1 MMRALTLASALAS
14 ALALTLTAGLN
25 AAALA
30 QQLNIHSATDTS
42 AISNVV
48 TRFEATNPGVQVV
61 YTEYNTSEL
70 HSAVLA
76 NGGAGMDVV
85 ISSAMDLQVD
95 LVNRGLARAFR
106 PRDSAA
112 LPEWASWR
120 DELWGFTFEPV
131 VMAYNKPAFEG
142 RDLPRTRLELASQ
155 IRDDPAFYN
164 RRVGTYDVAVSGVG
178 YLFATQ
184 DTRRGYQFPRLVET
198 LGRAQAL
205 TYCCSSLI
213 LEALG
218 EGRLVYGYN
227 VIGSYALDI
236 AARDP
241 RIGLYLL
248 DDYTLV
254 LSRTAFVPRKAE
266 NPELGQR
273 FIAYL
278 LSREGQAEIARSG
291 GLVPITALDTV
302 SMPERVVDFLRGK
315 PLFPIRLG
323 PGLLTYL
330 DRMKRARFLTDWS
343 ASFGQPDAPA
353 P

>member
-1 MMRALTLASALAS
+1 MTRALAF
-14 ALALTLTAGLN
+14 ALALAAGLGM
-25 AAALA
+25 AAQAR
-30 QQLNIHSATDTS
+30 QVSVHSATDTS
-42 AISNVV
+42 AIAGLIAG
-48 TRFEATNPGVQVV
+48 FEAANPGVRVA

-70 HSAVLA
+70 HAAVLA
-76 NGGAGMDVV
+76 SGGAGMDVV

-106 PRDSAA
+106 PFDAPLGAPLGADSQAD
-112 LPEWASWR
+112 WASWR

-131 VMAYNKPAFEG
+131 IVAYNRAAFEG
-142 RDLPRTRLELASQ
+142 RSLPRTRSELASQ
-155 IRDDPAFYN
+155 IRDDPAFYDG
-164 RRVGTYDVAVSGVG
+164 RVGAYDVALSGVG

-184 DTRRGYQFPRLVET
+184 DARRGHQAPRLVET
-198 LGRAQAL
+198 LGRARAL

-227 VIGSYALDI
+227 VIGSYALDV

-248 DDYTLV
+248 DDYTLAF
-254 LSRTAFVPRKAE
+254 SRTAFVPRRAE
-266 NPELGQR
+266 NPELGER
-273 FIAYL
+273 FVAYL
-278 LSREGQAEIARSG
+278 LSRDGQAEIARSG
-291 GLVPITALDTV
+291 GLIPIAALEETAA
-302 SMPERVVDFLRGK
+302 PERVVDLVRGK

-330 DRMKRARFLTDWS
+330 DRMKKARFLADWS
-343 ASFGQPDAPA
+343 ASFGRAQSPA
-353 P
+353 Q